1 MKVSIKITSDFIC
14 PWCRIA
20 DARLEKVLQ
29 SLPEDVGVEVDWL
42 PIELNPGMPL
52 EGMERVAYR
61 RAKFGSWEYS
71 HQLDEHTVEKG
82 KTDDVA
88 FNYPAIQRVPNTFAA
103 HRLTLFA
110 PAGKARSLLV
120 KRLFQAYFEEG
131 RDIGDLDVLA
141 EVAGECGID
150 KEAARIYLLST
161 AGEAEGIQ
169 LEDLARQG
177 DISSGPPFYIAGIRL
192 TGAVP
197 VDQLRYY
204 IMDAYRD
211 LIKREGARYDR

>member
-14 PWCRIA
+14 PWCRIV

-82 KTDDVA
+82 
-88 FNYPAIQRVPNTFAA
+88 
-103 HRLTLFA
+103 
-110 PAGKARSLLV
+110 
-120 KRLFQAYFEEG
+120 
-131 RDIGDLDVLA
+131 
-141 EVAGECGID
+141 
-150 KEAARIYLLST
+150 
-161 AGEAEGIQ
+161 
-169 LEDLARQG
+169 
-177 DISSGPPFYIAGIRL
+177 
-192 TGAVP
+192 
-197 VDQLRYY
+197 
-204 IMDAYRD
+204 
-211 LIKREGARYDR
+211 DRKSVV